1 MKKTYRM
8 AFIGGN
14 VNSAIG
20 ITHKIA
26 SQMDGKFILVS
37 GAFSRNDDVNQKT
50 AEEYNIDKSHVYAD
64 YKELLIKEKNN
75 VDVIVV
81 LVSTDLHE
89 EVVINC
95 LNAGYNVICEKSLTT
110 SYEAGK
116 NIIETA
122 KKNNSFLAVTY
133 NYTGYPMLRVL
144 KRKIKEGCLGNI
156 ISINIEMPQEGYIRL
171 KNDGSKPVVQKWRL
185 HDYKIPTI
193 SLDLGTHLHNMIAF
207 FTDETP
213 LQITAEENSYGFFKD
228 IVDDVKC
235 LIKYTNNLSVNMW
248 YSKSALG
255 SRNGLKIRL
264 YGTSASAEW
273 YQMEPE
279 ILKIAKND
287 GTIINY
293 DRSND
298 ANIGLLNRYNRFKAG
313 HPIGFIEAFANY
325 YVDLYKVLSDFEQ
338 DKKFN
343 SEYIISMENT
353 LEGLKLFEGAH
364 KASKYQNWVQL

>member
-1 MKKTYRM
+1 
-8 AFIGGN
+8 
-14 VNSAIG
+14 
-20 ITHKIA
+20 
-26 SQMDGKFILVS
+26 
-37 GAFSRNDDVNQKT
+37 
-50 AEEYNIDKSHVYAD
+50 
-64 YKELLIKEKNN
+64 
-75 VDVIVV
+75 
-81 LVSTDLHE
+81 
-89 EVVINC
+89 
-95 LNAGYNVICEKSLTT
+95 
-110 SYEAGK
+110 
-116 NIIETA
+116 
-122 KKNNSFLAVTY
+122 
-133 NYTGYPMLRVL
+133 
-144 KRKIKEGCLGNI
+144 
-156 ISINIEMPQEGYIRL
+156 
-171 KNDGSKPVVQKWRL
+171 
-185 HDYKIPTI
+185 
-193 SLDLGTHLHNMIAF
+193 MIAF

-343 SEYIISMENT
+343 SEYIISMEKT